1 MPWVLKSCFS
11 AVKRM
16 TCSGAWGRGGET
28 SEQVR
33 TVAAVKGASELAQGS
48 SNGADLRGQSR

>member
-1 MPWVLKSCFS
+1 MPWVLKS
-11 AVKRM
+11 
-16 TCSGAWGRGGET
+16 SGAWGRGGET

-48 SNGADLRGQSR
+48 SNGADVRGQSR